1 MTETILLPIDPR
13 AVADPA
19 LIRALHEREVPRL
32 IERAWHR
39 IPFYRNLWEKAG
51 VRPERIRGR
60 ADLARLPILRK
71 QDIEDDLRAHPP
83 FGSFQ
88 GDFPM
93 IRLQASS
100 GSTGKPK
107 PILHTR
113 TDWENITNL
122 WARRLA
128 AQGVTASDR
137 VQIAFAF
144 ALFIPS
150 FTSAEGAMKL
160 GALVIP
166 TSSGAITPTARQ
178 LELAKDWGV
187 TVIGTTGGYALHLA
201 EAARDS
207 GLDPRRDFTIRAM
220 FHTGEPLVEETR
232 RRIEEAWGCKSY
244 NNYGSVET
252 GAPAWECARQNGM
265 HINEDAYVFEIV
277 DPETLEPLPDGQEGA
292 LVITS
297 LFKEAAPVIR
307 YMIGDI
313 AAIWNEPCACGCGFR
328 RLSPIKGRIDDML
341 KISGSVVY
349 PTAIEAALR
358 RFGELG
364 HEFRIVVDRSG
375 GIDTLEVKAE
385 CGQGVELPLPD
396 LVDSIRRA
404 IKAQAG
410 CTAQVSLHPFGGLT
424 RPDDIAKRTKNRY
437 VEDRRKKA

>member
-1 MTETILLPIDPR
+1 MTEPLILPIDPTAIAHR
-13 AVADPA
+13 PLLD
-19 LIRALHEREVPRL
+19 ALHDRTLPGL

-39 IPFYRNLWEKAG
+39 IPFYRRLWEKAG
-51 VRPERIRGR
+51 VRPEMIKSR
-60 ADLARLPILRK
+60 ADLARLPVMRK
-71 QDIEDDLRAHPP
+71 QDIEEDLKANPP
-83 FGSFQ
+83 FGSIQ
-88 GDFPM
+88 GDFPV

-113 TDWENITNL
+113 NDWENISNL

-128 AQGVTASDR
+128 AQTITAQDR

-178 LELAKDWGV
+178 LELARDWGV
-187 TVIGTTGGYALHLA
+187 TAVGTTGGYALHLA
-201 EAARDS
+201 TAAREQ

-232 RRIEEAWGCKSY
+232 RQIEDAWGCKSF

-252 GAPAWECARQNGM
+252 GAPAWECIHQNGM
-265 HINEDAYVFEIV
+265 HFNEDAYIFEIV
-277 DPETLEPLPDGQEGA
+277 DPDTLEPMPDGQEGA

-297 LFKEAAPVIR
+297 LFKEAAPIIR

-313 AAIWNEPCACGCGFR
+313 AAIWRDPCPCGCGFR
-328 RLSPIKGRIDDML
+328 RISPIKGRIDDML

-358 RFGELG
+358 RFRELG
-364 HEFRIVVDRSG
+364 PEFRIVVDRNH
-375 GIDTLEVKAE
+375 GIDTLEVKTEGAP
-385 CGQGVELPLPD
+385 GAATATPD
-396 LVDSIRRA
+396 LVEAIRRT

-410 CTAQVSLHPFGGLT
+410 CTAAVSVHPFGSLT
-424 RPDDIAKRTKNRY
+424 RPDDVAKRTKNRY